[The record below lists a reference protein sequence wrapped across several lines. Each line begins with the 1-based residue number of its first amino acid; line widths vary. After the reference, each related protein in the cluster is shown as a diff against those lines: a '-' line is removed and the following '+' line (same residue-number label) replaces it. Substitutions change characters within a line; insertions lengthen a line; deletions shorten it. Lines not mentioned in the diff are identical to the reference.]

1 MLQVNRKRSSPDGEG
16 VFLWKHWYFTLN
28 CNYVIYLTQM
38 DKKLTDIVN
47 EYLSLGINQQLDYE
61 KFYLYSI
68 VTHSTAIEGSTV
80 TEIENQL
87 LFDEGISSNKPITE
101 QLMNLDLK
109 KAYEQSFIYAKNHE
123 KITVELLCN
132 LSSISMKNTGSVYN
146 TMAGSFSSA
155 KGELRLLNVSAGRG
169 GKTYLTWQKIPEK
182 LQSFC
187 DWINRERE
195 KIDSKTDLQK
205 IYELSFEVHYRL
217 VSIHPWADGN
227 GRMSRLIMNMIQYE
241 FGVIPSIVKKEN
253 RLEYIQSL
261 AQSQET
267 DNSKEF
273 LDFMLEHHIENLKKQ
288 VEEYKSSIEAE
299 DLKGGQKTGSG
310 GQKKWSE
317 TTLKILE
324 LIKQNPKISRK
335 ELCDELKIN
344 PSAIQ
349 KHIEKLKTANVI
361 ERIGGAKGGE
371 WRIIE

>member
-1 MLQVNRKRSSPDGEG
+1 
-16 VFLWKHWYFTLN
+16 
-28 CNYVIYLTQM
+28 M
-38 DKKLTDIVN
+38 DKKLIDTIN
-47 EYLSLGINQQLDYE
+47 EYLSLGINQQLDYD

-68 VTHSTAIEGSTV
+68 ITHSTAIEGSTV

-109 KAYEQSFIYAKNHE
+109 NAYEQSFKYAKNHE
-123 KITVELLCN
+123 KITIDLLCN
-132 LSSISMKNTGSVYN
+132 LSAILMKNTGSVYN

-169 GKTYLTWQKIPEK
+169 GKTYPTWHKIPEK

-187 DWINRERE
+187 NWLNIERE
-195 KIDSKTDLQK
+195 KIDSKTDLKK

-261 AQSQET
+261 AESQEI
-267 DNSKEF
+267 DNSKDF
-273 LDFMLEHHIENLKKQ
+273 LDFMLEYHIENLKKQ
-288 VEEYKSSIEAE
+288 VEEYRFSIETD
-299 DLKGGQKTGSG
+299 DLKGGQKTDLG

-317 TTLKILE
+317 TTQKILE
-324 LIKQNPKISRK
+324 LLKNNPKISRN
-335 ELCDELKIN
+335 ELSEELKIN
-344 PSAIQ
+344 SSAIQ
-349 KHIEKLKTANVI
+349 KHIEKLKKSNVI

-371 WRIIE
+371 WRVNK

>member
-1 MLQVNRKRSSPDGEG
+1 
-16 VFLWKHWYFTLN
+16 
-28 CNYVIYLTQM
+28 M
-38 DKKLTDIVN
+38 DKKLNSIIN
-47 EYLSLGINQQLDYE
+47 EYLSLEINQQLDYD

-68 VTHSTAIEGSTV
+68 ITHSTAIEGSTV

-109 KAYEQSFIYAKNHE
+109 NAYEQSFKYAKNHE
-123 KITVELLCN
+123 KITIDLLCN
-132 LSSISMKNTGSVYN
+132 LSAILMKNTGVIYN

-169 GKTYLTWQKIPEK
+169 GKTYPAWQKIPEK

-187 DWINRERE
+187 NWLNIERE
-195 KIDSKTDLQK
+195 KIDSKTDLKK

-261 AQSQET
+261 AESQEI
-267 DNSKEF
+267 DNSKDF

-288 VEEYKSSIEAE
+288 VEEYRFSIETD
-299 DLKGGQKTGSG
+299 DLKGGQKTDLG

-317 TTLKILE
+317 TTEKILQ
-324 LIKQNPKISRK
+324 LIKNNPKISRS

-349 KHIEKLKTANVI
+349 KHIEKLKNAKVI

-371 WRIIE
+371 WRVNK

>member
-1 MLQVNRKRSSPDGEG
+1 MDNK
-16 VFLWKHWYFTLN
+16 LN
-28 CNYVIYLTQM
+28 NI
-38 DKKLTDIVN
+38 IN
-47 EYLSLGINQQLDYE
+47 EYISLGINQQLDYE

-68 VTHSTAIEGSTV
+68 ITHSTAIEGSTV

-123 KITVELLCN
+123 KITIELLCN
-132 LSSISMKNTGSVYN
+132 LSAILMKNTGSVYN
-146 TMAGSFSSA
+146 TLAGSFSSA

-169 GKTYLTWQKIPEK
+169 GKTYFTWQKIPEK

-187 DWINRERE
+187 EWLNIERE

-227 GRMSRLIMNMIQYE
+227 GRMSRLLMNMLQYE
-241 FGVIPSIVKKEN
+241 YGVIPSIVKKEN
-253 RLEYIQSL
+253 RLDYIQSL
-261 AQSQET
+261 AQSQEI
-267 DNSKEF
+267 DDSKEF

-288 VEEYKSSIEAE
+288 IEEYKHSTQFNDFS
-299 DLKGGQKTGSG
+299 GGQKTVLG

-317 TTLKILE
+317 TTQKILE
-324 LIKQNPKISRK
+324 LLKNNPRISRK

-349 KHIEKLKTANVI
+349 KHIEKLKTAKVI

-371 WRIIE
+371 WKINE